1 MQLISGIN
9 HVAIITAD
17 LDRFITFYTEV
28 FGARLVFREDTP
40 AFQHAILDVGRGGL
54 LHPVHTDANPNG
66 LGSAAMFGRGHL
78 DHIALDVPDRAA
90 FDALRSRLMDRGA
103 TDGEVTD
110 LGPKLSFWV
119 VDPDGM
125 RIEVDWVSDP
135 SLAGFHA
142 PVPVADYAPV

>member
-1 MQLISGIN
+1 MQLTSGIN

-17 LDRFITFYTEV
+17 LDRFSPSTPRCS
-28 FGARLVFREDTP
+28 ARTSSSRDDPRVP
-40 AFQHAILDVGRGGL
+40 HAILVSAAAASCIPSTRTTTRTGRVGRHVRPWPPRPL
-54 LHPVHTDANPNG
+54 
-66 LGSAAMFGRGHL
+66 
-78 DHIALDVPDRAA
+78 RARRARPEA
-90 FDALRSRLMDRGA
+90 FDALRSRLIDRGA

-110 LGPKLSFWV
+110 LGPKLCFWV
-119 VDPDGM
+119 IDPDGM

>member
-1 MQLISGIN
+1 VQLTSGIN

-28 FGARLVFREDTP
+28 FGAHLVFREDTP
-40 AFQHAILDVGRGGL
+40 AFQHAILEVGRGGL
-54 LHPVHTDANPNG
+54 LHPVHTGDNPNG
-66 LGSAAMFGRGHL
+66 NGSDAMFGRGHL
-78 DHIALDVPDRAA
+78 DHLALDVPDREA
-90 FDALRSRLMDRGA
+90 FNTLRNRLIDRGA
-103 TDGEVTD
+103 TDGAVTD

-135 SLAGFHA
+135 TLAGFHA
-142 PVPVADYAPV
+142 PLPAADYATA